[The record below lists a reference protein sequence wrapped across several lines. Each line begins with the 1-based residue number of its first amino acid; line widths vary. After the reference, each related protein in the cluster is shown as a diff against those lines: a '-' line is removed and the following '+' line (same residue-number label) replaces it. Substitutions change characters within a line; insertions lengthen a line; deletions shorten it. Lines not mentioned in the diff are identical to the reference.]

1 MPRLF
6 AGLVLLEKELFLK
19 ALRLV
24 VRCQQYDVHF
34 EDMMMDLCAIKNTN
48 FILGT
53 TSPQTELH
61 PALIVLTI

>member
-24 VRCQQYDVHF
+24 VWCGDVHF
-34 EDMMMDLCAIKNTN
+34 EDLMMFLCAIKTR
-48 FILGT
+48 ILYWV
-53 TSPQTELH
+53 QK
-61 PALIVLTI
+61 